1 MARTLARARIPRI
14 SVSIPRRALARGA
27 RRAGTAAAQA
37 AISEKHTLAAV
48 GAAAAYGFARS
59 RGVAL
64 PFVGALGMAGTYGLA
79 AWALGRYTRSRTMQH
94 VATGL
99 LSVAAAEFA
108 STTGAAAPT
117 TAAAAGFMG
126 GAF

>member
-1 MARTLARARIPRI
+1 MARTLARTRIPRI

-37 AISEKHTLAAV
+37 AVSERHTLAAV

-79 AWALGRYTRSRTMQH
+79 AWALGRYTKSRTMQH

-108 STTGAAAPT
+108 STPGAAAP

-126 GAF
+126 GTF